1 MIKYN
6 RRVIQWG
13 KLFMERYIFIVS
25 VSLIFASAIKCLVD
39 SENKKEFLFRR
50 SCCSS
55 CQKELRGSDLIPIF
69 SYLFKK
75 GRCSYCNQ
83 KIPLDVFLYEIFTFI
98 TIVLFII
105 FQNHFIFISY
115 LEVSI
120 FIILIFLGIED
131 IKSFEVNDE
140 LFYLLIILNFSSIYM
155 HYYLF
160 NFLDFICLI
169 VIFHILYIF
178 TRGGLGYG
186 DIKVFCVLAL
196 NLNLFEGV
204 YLLIFTFL
212 YAGFYAI
219 VLIILKKVK
228 RKTKLPL
235 VPFIALS
242 YLTIILIR
250 EGLLW

>member
-1 MIKYN
+1 
-6 RRVIQWG
+6 
-13 KLFMERYIFIVS
+13 MESYIFIIIL
-25 VSLIFASAIKCLVD
+25 SLIFASAIKCLVD

-50 SCCSS
+50 SYCAS
-55 CQKELRGSDLIPIF
+55 CHQELKAGDLIPIF
-69 SYLFKK
+69 SYLYKK

-83 KIPLDVFLYEIFTFI
+83 KIPLDIFLYEIFTFI
-98 TIVLFII
+98 TIILFII
-105 FQNHFIFISY
+105 FQKQFIFISY
-115 LEVSI
+115 IEVSI
-120 FIILIFLGIED
+120 FIVLIFLGIED
-131 IKSFEVNDE
+131 VKSFEVNDE

-160 NFLDFICLI
+160 SFLDFICLI

-186 DIKVFCVLAL
+186 DIKIFCVLAL

-212 YAGFYAI
+212 YAGFFAI
-219 VLIILKKVK
+219 GLIILKKVK

-235 VPFIALS
+235 VPFIAIS

>member
-1 MIKYN
+1 
-6 RRVIQWG
+6 
-13 KLFMERYIFIVS
+13 MERYIFIVI

-50 SCCSS
+50 SRCSS
-55 CQKELRGSDLIPIF
+55 CHKELRGSDLIPIF

-140 LFYLLIILNFSSIYM
+140 LFYLLIILNFSSIYI

-160 NFLDFICLI
+160 NF
-169 VIFHILYIF
+169 F

-212 YAGFYAI
+212 YAGFFAI
-219 VLIILKKVK
+219 GLIILKKVK

>member
-1 MIKYN
+1 
-6 RRVIQWG
+6 
-13 KLFMERYIFIVS
+13 MERYMFIIIL
-25 VSLIFASAIKCLVD
+25 SLIFASAIKCLVD
-39 SENKKEFLFRR
+39 SEDKREFLFRR
-50 SCCSS
+50 SYCAS
-55 CQKELRGSDLIPIF
+55 CHQELKAGDLIPIF
-69 SYLFKK
+69 SYLYKK

-83 KIPLDVFLYEIFTFI
+83 KIPLDIFLYEIFTFI
-98 TIVLFII
+98 TIILFII
-105 FQNHFIFISY
+105 FQKQFVFISY
-115 LEVSI
+115 FEVGI

-131 IKSFEVNDE
+131 VKSFEVNDE

-155 HYYLF
+155 YYYLF
-160 NFLDFICLI
+160 SFLDFICLI

-186 DIKVFCVLAL
+186 DIKIFCVLAL

-212 YAGFYAI
+212 YAGFFAI
-219 VLIILKKVK
+219 GLIVLKKVK

>member
-1 MIKYN
+1 
-6 RRVIQWG
+6 
-13 KLFMERYIFIVS
+13 MERYIFIVI

-50 SCCSS
+50 SRCSS
-55 CQKELRGSDLIPIF
+55 CHKELRGSDLIPIF

-131 IKSFEVNDE
+131 VKIFEVNDE
-140 LFYLLIILNFSSIYM
+140 LFYLLIILNFSYTIYF
-155 HYYLF
+155 HKRWFRLWRYKS
-160 NFLDFICLI
+160 FLCISFKFKFIWGSVFVDFHIFICR
-169 VIFHILYIF
+169 ILRHLVNY
-178 TRGGLGYG
+178 
-186 DIKVFCVLAL
+186 
-196 NLNLFEGV
+196 FE
-204 YLLIFTFL
+204 
-212 YAGFYAI
+212 
-219 VLIILKKVK
+219 K
-228 RKTKLPL
+228 
-235 VPFIALS
+235 S
-242 YLTIILIR
+242 
-250 EGLLW
+250 

>member
-1 MIKYN
+1 
-6 RRVIQWG
+6 
-13 KLFMERYIFIVS
+13 MERYIFIVI

-39 SENKKEFLFRR
+39 SEDKREFLFRR
-50 SCCSS
+50 SYCAS
-55 CQKELRGSDLIPIF
+55 CHQELKAGDLIPIF
-69 SYLFKK
+69 SYLYKK
-75 GRCSYCNQ
+75 GRCSYCNR
-83 KIPLDVFLYEIFTFI
+83 KIPLDIFLYEIFTFI

-105 FQNHFIFISY
+105 FQKQFIFISY
-115 LEVSI
+115 FEVGI
-120 FIILIFLGIED
+120 FIVLIFLGIED
-131 IKSFEVNDE
+131 VKSFEVNDE
-140 LFYLLIILNFSSIYM
+140 LFYLLIILNFSSIYV

-160 NFLDFICLI
+160 SFLDFICLI

-186 DIKVFCVLAL
+186 DIKIFCVLAL

-212 YAGFYAI
+212 YAGFFAI
-219 VLIILKKVK
+219 GLIILKKVK

>member
-1 MIKYN
+1 
-6 RRVIQWG
+6 
-13 KLFMERYIFIVS
+13 MESYIFIIIL
-25 VSLIFASAIKCLVD
+25 SLIFASAIKCLVD

-50 SCCSS
+50 SYCAS
-55 CQKELRGSDLIPIF
+55 CHQELKAGDLIPIF
-69 SYLFKK
+69 SYLYKK

-83 KIPLDVFLYEIFTFI
+83 KIPLDIFLYEIFTFI
-98 TIVLFII
+98 TIILFII
-105 FQNHFIFISY
+105 FQKQFVFISY
-115 LEVSI
+115 IEVSI
-120 FIILIFLGIED
+120 FIVLIFLGIED
-131 IKSFEVNDE
+131 VKSFEVNDE
-140 LFYLLIILNFSSIYM
+140 LFYLLIILNLSSIYM

-160 NFLDFICLI
+160 SFLDFICLI

-186 DIKVFCVLAL
+186 DIKIFCVLAL

-212 YAGFYAI
+212 YAGFFAI
-219 VLIILKKVK
+219 GLIILKKVE

>member
-1 MIKYN
+1 
-6 RRVIQWG
+6 
-13 KLFMERYIFIVS
+13 MERYVFIII

-50 SCCSS
+50 SYCAS
-55 CQKELRGSDLIPIF
+55 CHQELKAGDLIPIF
-69 SYLFKK
+69 SYLFKR

-98 TIVLFII
+98 TILLFII
-105 FQNHFIFISY
+105 FQREFVFISY
-115 LEVSI
+115 IEVSI

-131 IKSFEVNDE
+131 VKSFEVNDE
-140 LFYLLIILNFSSIYM
+140 LFYLLIILNLSSIYM

-160 NFLDFICLI
+160 SFLDFICLI
-169 VIFHILYIF
+169 VIFHVLYIF
-178 TRGGLGYG
+178 TRDGLGYG

-219 VLIILKKVK
+219 VLIVFKKVK

>member
-1 MIKYN
+1 
-6 RRVIQWG
+6 
-13 KLFMERYIFIVS
+13 MERYIFIVI

-39 SENKKEFLFRR
+39 SEDKREFLFRR
-50 SCCSS
+50 SYCAS
-55 CQKELRGSDLIPIF
+55 CHQELKAGDLIPIF
-69 SYLFKK
+69 SYLYKK

-83 KIPLDVFLYEIFTFI
+83 KIPLDIFLYEIFTFI
-98 TIVLFII
+98 TIILFII
-105 FQNHFIFISY
+105 FQKQFVFISY
-115 LEVSI
+115 FEVGI

-131 IKSFEVNDE
+131 VKSFEVNDE

-160 NFLDFICLI
+160 SFLDFICLI

-186 DIKVFCVLAL
+186 DIKIFCVLAL

-212 YAGFYAI
+212 YAGFFAI
-219 VLIILKKVK
+219 GLIVLKKVK

>member
-1 MIKYN
+1 M
-6 RRVIQWG
+6 
-13 KLFMERYIFIVS
+13 FIIIL
-25 VSLIFASAIKCLVD
+25 SLIFASAIKCLVD
-39 SENKKEFLFRR
+39 SEDKREFLFRR
-50 SCCSS
+50 SYCAS
-55 CQKELRGSDLIPIF
+55 CHQELKAGDLIPIF
-69 SYLFKK
+69 SYLYKK

-83 KIPLDVFLYEIFTFI
+83 KIPLDIFLYEIFTFI
-98 TIVLFII
+98 TIILFII
-105 FQNHFIFISY
+105 FQKQFVFISY
-115 LEVSI
+115 FEVGI

-131 IKSFEVNDE
+131 VKSFEVNDE

-160 NFLDFICLI
+160 SFLDFTCLI

-186 DIKVFCVLAL
+186 DIKIFCVLAL

-212 YAGFYAI
+212 YAGFFAI
-219 VLIILKKVK
+219 GLIILKKVK

>member
-1 MIKYN
+1 
-6 RRVIQWG
+6 
-13 KLFMERYIFIVS
+13 MERYMFIIIL
-25 VSLIFASAIKCLVD
+25 SLIFASAIKCLVD
-39 SENKKEFLFRR
+39 SEDKREFLFRR
-50 SCCSS
+50 SYCAS
-55 CQKELRGSDLIPIF
+55 CHQELKAGDLIPIF
-69 SYLFKK
+69 SYLYKK

-83 KIPLDVFLYEIFTFI
+83 KIPLDIFLYEIFTFI
-98 TIVLFII
+98 TIILFII
-105 FQNHFIFISY
+105 FQKQFVFISY
-115 LEVSI
+115 FEVGI

-131 IKSFEVNDE
+131 VKSFEVNDE

-160 NFLDFICLI
+160 SFLDFICLI

-186 DIKVFCVLAL
+186 DIKIFCVLAL

-212 YAGFYAI
+212 YAGFFAI
-219 VLIILKKVK
+219 GLIILKKVK

>member
-1 MIKYN
+1 
-6 RRVIQWG
+6 
-13 KLFMERYIFIVS
+13 MERYIFIVI

-50 SCCSS
+50 SYCTS
-55 CQKELRGSDLIPIF
+55 CHQELKAGDLIPIF
-69 SYLFKK
+69 SYLYKK

-98 TIVLFII
+98 TILLFII
-105 FQNHFIFISY
+105 FQREFVFISY
-115 LEVSI
+115 IEVSI

-131 IKSFEVNDE
+131 VKSFEVNDE
-140 LFYLLIILNFSSIYM
+140 LFYLLIILNFSSIYI

-160 NFLDFICLI
+160 NFLDFIYLI
-169 VIFHILYIF
+169 IIFHILYIF

-212 YAGFYAI
+212 YAGFFAI
-219 VLIILKKVK
+219 GLVILKKVK

-235 VPFIALS
+235 LPFIALS

>member
-1 MIKYN
+1 
-6 RRVIQWG
+6 
-13 KLFMERYIFIVS
+13 MERYIFIVI

-50 SCCSS
+50 SYCAS
-55 CQKELRGSDLIPIF
+55 CHQELKADDLIPIF
-69 SYLFKK
+69 SYLYKK

-98 TIVLFII
+98 TIILFII
-105 FQNHFIFISY
+105 FQREFVFISY
-115 LEVSI
+115 IEVSI

-131 IKSFEVNDE
+131 VKSFEVNDE
-140 LFYLLIILNFSSIYM
+140 LFYLLIILNLSSVCM

-186 DIKVFCVLAL
+186 DIK
-196 NLNLFEGV
+196 
-204 YLLIFTFL
+204 
-212 YAGFYAI
+212 
-219 VLIILKKVK
+219 
-228 RKTKLPL
+228 
-235 VPFIALS
+235 
-242 YLTIILIR
+242 
-250 EGLLW
+250 

>member
-1 MIKYN
+1 
-6 RRVIQWG
+6 
-13 KLFMERYIFIVS
+13 MERYIFIVI
-25 VSLIFASAIKCLVD
+25 VSLIFSSAIKCLVD

-50 SCCSS
+50 SYCAGCH
-55 CQKELRGSDLIPIF
+55 QELKAGDLIPIF
-69 SYLFKK
+69 SYLYKK
-75 GRCSYCNQ
+75 GRCSYCNK
-83 KIPLDVFLYEIFTFI
+83 KIPLDIFLYEIFTFI
-98 TIVLFII
+98 TIILFII
-105 FQNHFIFISY
+105 FQKQFVFISY
-115 LEVSI
+115 IEVSI
-120 FIILIFLGIED
+120 FIVLIFLGIED
-131 IKSFEVNDE
+131 VKSFEVNDE

-160 NFLDFICLI
+160 SFLDFICLI

-186 DIKVFCVLAL
+186 DIKIFCVLAL

-212 YAGFYAI
+212 YAGFFAI
-219 VLIILKKVK
+219 GLIILKKVK